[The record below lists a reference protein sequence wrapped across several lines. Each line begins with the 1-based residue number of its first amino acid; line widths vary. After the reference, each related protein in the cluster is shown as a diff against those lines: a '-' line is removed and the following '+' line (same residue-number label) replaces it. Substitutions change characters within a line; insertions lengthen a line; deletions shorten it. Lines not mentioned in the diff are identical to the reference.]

1 MATDL
6 RKMKAARSAKR
17 PAKVFLMV
25 MGDAGTGKTRLGAI
39 MSKCPIVALFE
50 RQGEIT
56 VEQENSDATIW
67 MLYEDDDEGTY
78 TGTPF
83 GPITSPALRLKKLD
97 HMLDAIWV
105 SEPDESGAGRL
116 VPSPEL
122 DGDLNI
128 VGWNWDAAILADGFV
143 LDTLTEFQKTTFNL
157 MIGRESYDPA
167 VLDFKDKGLG
177 NAYQNLNRR
186 TEVLCEQLRDMPLD
200 TMALGHVT
208 DKDVRGGLKAMLALS
223 GDKVAPDLPRLATAC
238 GWMISREID
247 GKVARFC
254 MFQGASDVAILKW
267 CKGLQAQEPLPEDPD
282 ENGPADWIRRIKEAG
297 PGQAAGGLKEAR
309 LDDQQALAAAARIGA
324 DAQELARRR
333 KEKADSWKKRK
344 GGSFSDGQGV
354 AGGGEAES
362 GGESTAAPARGRV
375 RRQDLKD

>member
-17 PAKVFLMV
+17 PAKVFLMI

-56 VEQENSDATIW
+56 VEQENPDATIW

-83 GPITSPALRLKKLD
+83 GAITSPALRLKKLD
-97 HMLDAIWV
+97 HMMDAIWV
-105 SEPDESGAGRL
+105 SEPAESGEGRL
-116 VPSPEL
+116 VPSPVL
-122 DGDLNI
+122 DGELNV
-128 VGWNWDAAILADGFV
+128 VGWDWDAAVLADGFV
-143 LDTLTEFQKTTFNL
+143 LDTLTEFQKATFNL

-186 TEVLCEQLRDMPLD
+186 TEVLCEQLRDMPID
-200 TMALGHVT
+200 TVALGHVS
-208 DKDVRGGLKAMLALS
+208 DKEVRGGLKAMLALS

-238 GWMISREID
+238 GWIMSREVD
-247 GKVARFC
+247 GRIARFC
-254 MFQGASDVAILKW
+254 VFQGASDVAILKW
-267 CKGLQAQEPLPEDPD
+267 CRGLEATESLPEDPD

-297 PGQAAGGLKEAR
+297 PGEAGGLKEAR
-309 LDDQQALAAAARIGA
+309 LDTAAALGQAAKVGA
-324 DAQELARRR
+324 DAAELAKRR
-333 KEKADSWKKRK
+333 KERADAWKKRK
-344 GGSFSDGQGV
+344 GGGWSDGPG
-354 AGGGEAES
+354 AGGGEPPDQAA
-362 GGESTAAPARGRV
+362 GGEAPARGRV
-375 RRQDLKD
+375 RRSDLKSE